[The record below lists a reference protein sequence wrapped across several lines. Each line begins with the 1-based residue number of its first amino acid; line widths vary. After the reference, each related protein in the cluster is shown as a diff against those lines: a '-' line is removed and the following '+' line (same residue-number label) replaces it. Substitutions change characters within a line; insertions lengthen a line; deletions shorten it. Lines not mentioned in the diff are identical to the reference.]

1 MALDLKPLMTQPRAA
16 GAAREGESSSG
27 GWMTPEEQEAA
38 LEEQRKSWARQDM
51 D

>member
-1 MALDLKPLMTQPRAA
+1 MALDLKPLMTHPELLRLLEK
-16 GAAREGESSSG
+16 AREQWE
-27 GWMTPEEQEAA
+27 WMTPELLRL

>member
-1 MALDLKPLMTQPRAA
+1 MALDLKPLMTHPELLVLLEKAKQQWGR
-16 GAAREGESSSG
+16 
-27 GWMTPEEQEAA
+27 MTPEEQEAA